1 MTRLLYDLF
10 IQLLLGAYRLAAAFH
25 PKAKKWVNGRAT
37 LFQDLE
43 NQFAGN
49 QKPVAWFHC
58 ASLGEF
64 EQGRP
69 VLEAFRH
76 EFPDYKILLT
86 FFSPSGYELRRDY
99 AGADV
104 VSYLPADT
112 PANARRFV
120 ATVRPTLVFWVKYE
134 FWFHHLRELRERN
147 VPVVL
152 FSAIF
157 RPNQLFFGPW
167 GGLHREMLRSFDQIF
182 VQNDESVRLLDG
194 IGIRAERGGD
204 TRCDRVADIAAAPKR
219 FPLVE
224 RFKGDAPLFVVGS
237 MWPDDWRVISDWG
250 LGIADLGARRPI
262 SKNPQSE
269 IPNPKSKIRILIAPH
284 EINPAQIDRWRA
296 ELPVPSVRYSQA
308 TPEAVETAEI
318 LWIDNVGMLAS
329 LYQHADF
336 AFIGGAYGDGL
347 HNILEAAV
355 YGMPI
360 FFGNKK
366 YGKFQEAHD
375 LLALGCA
382 FAVAD
387 GGEFARIF
395 ADLRADEPRRREL
408 AARAA
413 NYVRANLGATERV
426 MAWARKRGVPNQ

>member
-1 MTRLLYDLF
+1 MSRLLYDVF
-10 IQLLLGAYRLAAAFH
+10 IRLMLLAYRLAATFN
-25 PKAKKWVNGRAT
+25 PKAKKWVDGRRR
-37 LFQDLE
+37 LFQELE
-43 NQFAGN
+43 NQFVGN
-49 QKPVAWFHC
+49 EKPVAWFHC

-76 EFPDYKILLT
+76 EFPAYKILLT

-99 AGADV
+99 AGADW

-120 ATVRPTLVFWVKYE
+120 ETVRPALVFWVKYE
-134 FWFHHLRELRERN
+134 FWFHHLRELHQRQI
-147 VPVVL
+147 PVVL

-167 GGLHREMLRSFDQIF
+167 GRLHREMLRCFDRIF
-182 VQNDESVRLLDG
+182 VQNDESVRLLNG
-194 IGIRAERGGD
+194 IGIEAERGGD
-204 TRCDRVADIAAAPKR
+204 TRCDRVAEIAASPKH

-224 RFKGDAPLFVVGS
+224 RFKGHNQLFVVGS
-237 MWPDDWRVISDWG
+237 LWPDDWEVLKNGWKEQ
-250 LGIADLGARRPI
+250 ANF
-262 SKNPQSE
+262 NPQTT
-269 IPNPKSKIRILIAPH
+269 NYKLLIAPH
-284 EINPAQIDRWRA
+284 EINPAQIDRWREEA
-296 ELPVPSVRYSQA
+296 GVPSVRYSQA
-308 TPEAVETAEI
+308 TPEAVEAAEI

-329 LYQHADF
+329 LYQYADF
-336 AFIGGAYGDGL
+336 AFVGGAYGDGL

-366 YGKFQEAHD
+366 YDKFQEAHD

-387 GGEFARIF
+387 GAELARIF
-395 ADLRADEPRRREL
+395 ADLRANEPRRREL
-408 AARAA
+408 ASRAA

-426 MAWARKRGVPNQ
+426 MAWARKRGVQNQ

>member
-1 MTRLLYDLF
+1 MVRLLYDLF
-10 IQLLLGAYRLAAAFH
+10 IHLLLLAYRVAAAFH
-25 PKAKKWVNGRAT
+25 PKAKKWVNGRKFV
-37 LFQDLE
+37 FQDLE
-43 NQFAGN
+43 NQLSGN
-49 QKPVAWFHC
+49 EKPVAWFHC

-69 VLEAFRH
+69 VLEAFRR
-76 EFPDYKILLT
+76 EFPHFNILLT

-99 AGADV
+99 AGADW

-112 PANARRFV
+112 AANARRFV
-120 ATVRPTLVFWVKYE
+120 ETVRPALVFWVKYE
-134 FWFHHLRELRERN
+134 FWFHHLRELRERQI
-147 VPVVL
+147 PVVL
-152 FSAIF
+152 FSALF
-157 RPNQLFFGPW
+157 RPNQLFFKLC
-167 GGLHREMLRSFDQIF
+167 GGLHREMLRCFDQIF
-182 VQNDESVRLLDG
+182 VQNDESLRLLAG

-204 TRCDRVADIAAAPKR
+204 TRCDRVAEIAANPKH

-224 RFKGDAPLFVVGS
+224 RFKGDAQLLVVGS
-237 MWPDDWRVISDWG
+237 MWSDDWQTVAGWWLS
-250 LGIADLGARRPI
+250 GAG
-262 SKNPQSE
+262 NPLKANNQQPPTS
-269 IPNPKSKIRILIAPH
+269 NLKLLLVPH
-284 EINPAQIDRWRA
+284 EINSAQIDRWLA
-296 ELPVPSVRYSQA
+296 QLPVPSVRYSEA
-308 TPEAVETAEI
+308 TTEAVETAEI

-329 LYQHADF
+329 LYQYADF
-336 AFIGGAYGDGL
+336 AFVGGAYGDGL

-366 YGKFQEAHD
+366 YDKFQEAHD

-408 AARAA
+408 ASCAA

-426 MAWARKRGVPNQ
+426 MAWARKRGVQNQ

>member
-1 MTRLLYDLF
+1 MVRLLYDLF
-10 IQLLLGAYRLAAAFH
+10 IHLLLLVYRVAAAFH
-25 PKAKKWVNGRAT
+25 PKAEKWVFGRKH
-37 LFQDLE
+37 LFHTLE
-43 NQFAGN
+43 NQFRSN
-49 QKPVAWFHC
+49 EKPLVWFHC

-69 VLEAFRH
+69 VLEAFRR
-76 EFPDYKILLT
+76 EFPGYKILLT

-99 AGADV
+99 AGADF

-120 ATVRPTLVFWVKYE
+120 ETVQPKLVFWVKYE
-134 FWFHHLRELRERN
+134 FWFHHLRELGERN

-157 RPNQLFFGPW
+157 RPNQLFFKPW
-167 GGLHREMLRSFDQIF
+167 GSLHREMLGCFDQIF
-182 VQNDESVRLLDG
+182 VQNDESMRLLEG
-194 IGIRAERGGD
+194 IGLQAKRGGD
-204 TRCDRVADIAAAPKR
+204 TRCDRVAEIAASPKR

-224 RFKGDAPLFVVGS
+224 QFKGEAQLFVVGS
-237 MWPDDWRVISDWG
+237 LWPDDWEVIKSWWEQRTIFN
-250 LGIADLGARRPI
+250 LQPSNRAADRFKL
-262 SKNPQSE
+262 
-269 IPNPKSKIRILIAPH
+269 LIAPH
-284 EINPAQIDRWRA
+284 EINPDQIDRWRA
-296 ELPVPSVRYSQA
+296 EVDAPSVRYSQA

-329 LYQHADF
+329 LYQYADY

-347 HNILEAAV
+347 HNTLEAAV

-360 FFGNKK
+360 FFGNKN
-366 YGKFQEAHD
+366 YRKFQEAHD

-387 GGEFARIF
+387 GAELTRIF

-408 AARAA
+408 ATRAA
-413 NYVRANLGATERV
+413 AYVRANLGATERV
-426 MAWARKRGVPNQ
+426 MAWARRVQHP